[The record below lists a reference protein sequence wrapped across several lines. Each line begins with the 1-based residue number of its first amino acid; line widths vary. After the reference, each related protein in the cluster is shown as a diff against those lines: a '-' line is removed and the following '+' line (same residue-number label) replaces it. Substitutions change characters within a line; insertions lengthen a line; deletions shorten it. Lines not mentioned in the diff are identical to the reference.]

1 MVKTKVTKVFHP
13 LHLELKCW
21 PIPICRSHP
30 WLNLLISTNQQ
41 EYNSHDSG
49 IHISKHETSIGW
61 RGTSWPKTFFCTQ
74 FFQSIPTISPNKL
87 HSNKLYHFKS
97 YLNVCCLN
105 TRVVRSVDE
114 ITISQTYPDMI
125 WKRSHRWVITPLLIV
140 LWLFNIALEITIF
153 KRSILTNNHLYM
165 GPFS

>member
-1 MVKTKVTKVFHP
+1 MLTHTHMSQPSMTDDNQPCHSIVNP
-13 LHLELKCW
+13 
-21 PIPICRSHP
+21 
-30 WLNLLISTNQQ
+30 LISTNQQ

-61 RGTSWPKTFFCTQ
+61 RGTSWPKTCFCTQ
-74 FFQSIPTISPNKL
+74 FFNLFPLYLLIHCIPINYTTILNL
-87 HSNKLYHFKS
+87 N
-97 YLNVCCLN
+97 NVCCLN

-125 WKRSHRWVITPLLIV
+125 WKRSHRWVITPLLTA

-153 KRSILTNNHLYM
+153 NR
-165 GPFS
+165 